1 MMKSKF
7 LLYLLLFLNSISFFS
22 VYSQPVKAFP
32 FQTVSFNWFSPKE
45 NPQNEKSGQNSD
57 QNITLPKE
65 VTPNRLYPTGRFQ
78 TMLIVPQDTSSETS
92 CPELKYS
99 TPTVHQI
106 TKTSISPKIVL
117 RDETGTL
124 WSESLPFYQNS
135 QKIPSNYLS
144 PGKTYSLTIT
154 NPVNSSSINNTN
166 SVDENSSTIIPFS
179 VISDKGL
186 CSDLQ
191 KISENKDKETD
202 EYQKDV
208 RESLL
213 YAKYNLYSYAIPRL
227 EKLLSNDKIPR
238 QYNVVIYT
246 SLALYYDEMGF
257 LRKALEEYNKA
268 LEEAKKCSEKI
279 PCDFKMTD
287 DQNINAT
294 QVQAFINQ
302 RLGYIY
308 LYNPNLN
315 DANLAN
321 TKPIPQEQRLN
332 EIIEYLTK
340 STDLLQCKT
349 LKDDPNCKTLNEKLE
364 LLKQLR

>member
-1 MMKSKF
+1 M
-7 LLYLLLFLNSISFFS
+7 
-22 VYSQPVKAFP
+22 
-32 FQTVSFNWFSPKE
+32 
-45 NPQNEKSGQNSD
+45 
-57 QNITLPKE
+57 
-65 VTPNRLYPTGRFQ
+65 
-78 TMLIVPQDTSSETS
+78 
-92 CPELKYS
+92 
-99 TPTVHQI
+99 
-106 TKTSISPKIVL
+106 
-117 RDETGTL
+117 
-124 WSESLPFYQNS
+124 
-135 QKIPSNYLS
+135 
-144 PGKTYSLTIT
+144 
-154 NPVNSSSINNTN
+154 
-166 SVDENSSTIIPFS
+166 
-179 VISDKGL
+179 
-186 CSDLQ
+186 Q

-315 DANLAN
+315 D
-321 TKPIPQEQRLN
+321 KISQEQRLN

-340 STDLLQCKT
+340 STDLFQCET
-349 LKDDPNCKTLNEKLE
+349 LKDNDNCKILNEKLD
-364 LLKQLR
+364 LLKKL

>member
-124 WSESLPFYQNS
+124 WSESLPFHQNS
-135 QKIPSNYLS
+135 QKIASKDLS
-144 PGKTYSLTIT
+144 SGKTYSLTIT
-154 NPVNSSSINNTN
+154 NPVNG
-166 SVDENSSTIIPFS
+166 NSSTIIPFS

-302 RLGYIY
+302 RLWYIY

-315 DANLAN
+315 D
-321 TKPIPQEQRLN
+321 KISQEQRLN

-340 STDLLQCKT
+340 STDLFQCET
-349 LKDDPNCKTLNEKLE
+349 LKDNDNCKILNEKLD
-364 LLKQLR
+364 LLKKL